1 MRLTFADP
9 RNLTLS
15 RLNMNYAEPDPDV
28 SDILPSIR
36 RRGVLLTLLVLE
48 AVENGAVV
56 EGRFEVVAGRR
67 RWKAALAAI
76 AEGIEIDPV
85 PIGILEPGDDAAAL
99 EASLLENLG
108 RLPPDEVTCWETF
121 ARLVKSGRTPEQIG
135 ATFGMSEVV
144 VRRTL
149 ALGNLLPRLRKLYRR
164 EQVDVATVRALTLAS
179 RAQQKAWLALF
190 DDPAER
196 PPTGG
201 ALKAWLFGGASIP
214 TRNALFPLDDYPG
227 EIRADLF
234 GEDSWFVEPELFWRC
249 QNEAIAARR
258 AALLAEGW
266 TEVEVLEVGEPFYS
280 WKHRRRS
287 RAEGGKAFISVG
299 LRGEVEVHA
308 GWLSEKEAR
317 RAEAAA
323 RKAAEAQGSDDGE
336 IATASMARPEVTRAQ
351 AAYIDLHR
359 HAAVRVALTENPGV
373 ALRLLVAHAVA
384 GSPYW
389 QVRPDPRTAPEPAVA
404 ESLAASPAE
413 AAFAARRRV
422 VAAWLGH
429 GAEAEA
435 VLGRR
440 GSEGLAAVFARLL
453 RISDAAVL
461 DVAAVVMAESLQAGS
476 EAVEAAGIWLKVD
489 GSRFWAPDAA
499 FFDLMRDRETV
510 NAMLKEVGGKKV
522 ADGNLTEKVKTQK
535 AILRD
540 LVEGAN
546 GRPKAA
552 DWTPKWMAFPAQAY
566 TRRPFPP
573 AARGKA
579 VAPLLR
585 RAELAL
591 AQAPGAIAAE

>member
-1 MRLTFADP
+1 MRLAFADP

-15 RLNMNYAEPDPDV
+15 RLNMNHAEPDPDV

-56 EGRFEVVAGRR
+56 DGRFEVVAGRR
-67 RWKAALAAI
+67 RWKAALAAL

-121 ARLVKSGRTPEQIG
+121 ARLVKSGRTPEEIG

-164 EQVDVATVRALTLAS
+164 EAVDVATVRALTLAS
-179 RAQQKAWLALF
+179 KAQQKAWLALF

-196 PPTGG
+196 APTGG

-214 TRNALFPLDDYPG
+214 TRNALFALDDYPG

-258 AALLAEGW
+258 EALLAEGW
-266 TEVEVLEVGEPFYS
+266 TDVEILEVGEPFYS
-280 WKHRRRS
+280 WKHKRRS
-287 RAEGGKAFISVG
+287 MTEGGKVFVSVG

-317 RAEAAA
+317 RADAAA
-323 RKAAEAQGSDDGE
+323 RKAAEAPSPQAGDAAAAPS
-336 IATASMARPEVTRAQ
+336 ARAEVTRAQ
-351 AAYIDLHR
+351 AAYIELHR
-359 HAAVRVALTENPGV
+359 HAAVRVALTEQPGV

-384 GSPYW
+384 GSAFW
-389 QVRPDPRTAPEPAVA
+389 QVRPDPRPAPDPAVA
-404 ESLAASPAE
+404 DSLAASPAE
-413 AAFAARRRV
+413 AAFTDRRKV
-422 VAAWLGH
+422 VANLLGL
-429 GAEAEA
+429 GATAEAI
-435 VLGRR
+435 LGSR
-440 GSEGLAAVFARLL
+440 GANGVPAIFARLL
-453 RISDAAVL
+453 RLSDAAVL
-461 DVAAVVMAESLQAGS
+461 EVAAVVMAESLQVGS

-489 GSRFWAPDAA
+489 GTRFWRPDAT

-510 NAMLKEVGGKKV
+510 NAMLKEVGGRKV
-522 ADGNLTEKVKTQK
+522 ADGNLTEKVKTQRS
-535 AILRD
+535 ILRD

-546 GRPKAA
+546 GRPKAEG
-552 DWTPKWMAFPAQAY
+552 WTPRWMAFPAQAY
-566 TRRPFPP
+566 TRRPFAP
-573 AARGKA
+573 AARAKA

-585 RAELAL
+585 RAELAV
-591 AQAPGAIAAE
+591 AEAPGAIAAE